1 MCSPYYLIIF
11 NLWYIIIATCIA
23 SGPLN
28 DYVMQVPP
36 KPLGYYSRDRL
47 HITAN
52 VFSFFFLN
60 YYGKT
65 SINELGANSHFCE
78 DNSELELG
86 PLLISDYII
95 LYYNWTGTIYS
106 SVSRNSGKSKWLKVK
121 SGQGKNELMSCT
133 TFWRRANSN
142 YYVRTTLNL
151 KQSICFASSMKWVF
165 HTPPVLHHH
174 QSPSLWTFFSYFLIA
189 NYSYFCANQAKWT
202 VATGLPII

>member
-1 MCSPYYLIIF
+1 MCSTYYLIIF

-36 KPLGYYSRDRL
+36 QPLGYYSRDRL

-65 SINELGANSHFCE
+65 SINELGANS
-78 DNSELELG
+78 
-86 PLLISDYII
+86 
-95 LYYNWTGTIYS
+95 
-106 SVSRNSGKSKWLKVK
+106 
-121 SGQGKNELMSCT
+121 
-133 TFWRRANSN
+133 N

-151 KQSICFASSMKWVF
+151 SLGHCYKSVTTSSCTTTGQVSYACSCGPSRPSHVITLVDF
-165 HTPPVLHHH
+165 TSS
-174 QSPSLWTFFSYFLIA
+174 SPRPA
-189 NYSYFCANQAKWT
+189 D
-202 VATGLPII
+202 GL